1 MSAERRWEELGPER
15 YLDMLRAEPLREKAM
30 LELTRHGLRTP
41 ALHELAQDQSDAVAR
56 QAVAA

>member
-1 MSAERRWEELGPER
+1 MSAERRREELGPER

-30 LELTRHGLRTP
+30 LELTRHALRP
-41 ALHELAQDQSDAVAR
+41 PGLHELAQGQSDAVAR

>member
-1 MSAERRWEELGPER
+1 MSAERRREELGPER

-30 LELTRHGLRTP
+30 LERTRHALRTP